1 MSWTIVIPSHHRS
14 DSIKYN
20 TLKVLDYYNIPYEKI
35 KIFVAPEEVP
45 AYKKSIPHIEII
57 PSALG
62 CIENRAFIRAYY
74 PEDTELVYMDDDIQK
89 ISSVCDFTEHHADC
103 HIFKK
108 ENHKED
114 FYKKQQVLPNLSR
127 FLTVAFFTIRDHGA
141 HFGGIYPIGNGFFA
155 SHNFTT
161 DLRYIC
167 GGMYFEINVH
177 DFALQGLQ
185 YSEDFERS
193 CKWWLRD
200 GKVIRFSSVML
211 HTPYYKGSGGLVE
224 TRTVELS
231 KKAQETLQLMY
242 PTLLKVIPPTK
253 NNKYWNLSIIKQKKP
268 KIDVFSL

>member
-14 DSIKYN
+14 DTIKLN
-20 TLKVLDYYNIPYEKI
+20 TLKVLQDYKIPYDRI
-35 KIFVAPEEVP
+35 KIFVAPEEVQT
-45 AYKKSIPHIEII
+45 YKDSINYIEII
-57 PSALG
+57 PSAIG
-62 CIENRAFIRAYY
+62 CIENRAFIRQYY
-74 PEDTELVYMDDDIQK
+74 PEGAKLVYMDDDIQK
-89 ISSVCDFTEHHADC
+89 ISSVCDFSEDHNSC

-114 FYKKQQVLPNLSR
+114 FYRKQQTLPDLAK
-127 FLTVAFFTIRDHGA
+127 FFEVVFFTLDYEKA

-155 SHNFTT
+155 SHNYTK
-161 DLRYIC
+161 DLRYVC

-211 HTPYYKGSGGLVE
+211 HTPYYKGKGGLVE
-224 TRTVELS
+224 SRTVELS
-231 KKAQETLQLMY
+231 KQAQESLRDMY
-242 PTLLKVIPPTK
+242 PSLLKVIPPTK
-253 NNKYWNLSIIKQKKP
+253 RNKFWNLKIIKQK
-268 KIDVFSL
+268 